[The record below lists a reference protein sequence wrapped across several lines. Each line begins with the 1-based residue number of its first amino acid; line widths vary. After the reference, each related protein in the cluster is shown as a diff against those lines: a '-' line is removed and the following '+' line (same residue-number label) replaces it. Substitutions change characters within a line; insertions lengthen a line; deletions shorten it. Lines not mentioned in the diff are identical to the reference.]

1 MKVNHIWI
9 NELIQI
15 QETTLHYTIGDGS
28 KANNP
33 LHVKKFYLLVPMNIL

>member
-1 MKVNHIWI
+1 MKANHIWI
-9 NELIQI
+9 NELI

-33 LHVKKFYLLVPMNIL
+33 LHVKKFYLLASINIL